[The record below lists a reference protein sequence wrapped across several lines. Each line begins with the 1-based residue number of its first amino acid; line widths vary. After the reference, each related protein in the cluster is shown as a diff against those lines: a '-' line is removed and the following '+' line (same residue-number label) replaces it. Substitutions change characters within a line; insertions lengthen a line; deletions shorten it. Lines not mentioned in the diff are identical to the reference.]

1 VKEIYKISSCGK
13 VLNLQLW
20 IIYLLCKLYSL
31 FFILGIALESSLRIK
46 PKMTAQT
53 LSRGGRK
60 EHKMAK
66 QHEHEE
72 K

>member
-1 VKEIYKISSCGK
+1 MI
-13 VLNLQLW
+13 
-20 IIYLLCKLYSL
+20 
-31 FFILGIALESSLRIK
+31 
-46 PKMTAQT
+46 AQT

>member
-1 VKEIYKISSCGK
+1 
-13 VLNLQLW
+13 
-20 IIYLLCKLYSL
+20 
-31 FFILGIALESSLRIK
+31 
-46 PKMTAQT
+46 MTAQT

>member
-1 VKEIYKISSCGK
+1 MWKD
-13 VLNLQLW
+13 
-20 IIYLLCKLYSL
+20 
-31 FFILGIALESSLRIK
+31 FESSLRIK
-46 PKMTAQT
+46 PKMIAQT

-66 QHEHEE
+66 QREHED